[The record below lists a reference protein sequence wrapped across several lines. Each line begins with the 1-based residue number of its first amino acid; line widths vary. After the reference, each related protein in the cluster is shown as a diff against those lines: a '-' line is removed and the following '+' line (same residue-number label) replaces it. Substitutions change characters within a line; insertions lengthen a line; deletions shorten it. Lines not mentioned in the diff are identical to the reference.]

1 MHAPL
6 GSVRHPP
13 HRLLLTMSRGPSAHE
28 LWAECVR
35 TMRDIGDAATIPT
48 LRTLLVK
55 DKFDKT
61 RIAATHADDHGMTL
75 LHRAALTGCVGCG
88 EMLVSAVLWV

>member
-1 MHAPL
+1 MV
-6 GSVRHPP
+6 GRSST
-13 HRLLLTMSRGPSAHE
+13 LLVLRGRWGRRVVPSPCF
-28 LWAECVR
+28 L
-35 TMRDIGDAATIPT
+35 T
-48 LRTLLVK
+48 LRTSSPARNRTPPHATARHSVK

-88 EMLVSAVLWV
+88 EMLVRLRLK